1 MTWLGIGI
9 RDWELGP
16 GENIIIAPVFLHPTA
31 LWSAIVLYSF
41 VRSDGDIRMS
51 GVVSYV
57 VLLGGA
63 FGLAMGLYFGFR
75 AIKLI

>member
-1 MTWLGIGI
+1 MAWVGVYRKSKNHL
-9 RDWELGP
+9 
-16 GENIIIAPVFLHPTA
+16 VFLHPTA